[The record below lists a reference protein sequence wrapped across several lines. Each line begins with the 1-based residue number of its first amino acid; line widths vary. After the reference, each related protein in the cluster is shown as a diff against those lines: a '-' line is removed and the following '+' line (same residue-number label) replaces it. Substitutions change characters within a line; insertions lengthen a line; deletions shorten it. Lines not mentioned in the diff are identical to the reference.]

1 MSYHIV
7 HVEDE
12 RLRRYAVRHIYAEW
26 KYLFGNFYGVN
37 TEEHVYDMFKTSPIV
52 LYACLD
58 SQGRFL
64 GCFSL
69 SRDGADVTLAD
80 RADQAGIT
88 LADRADQAGITLA
101 DRADQ
106 AGITLADVYVVPEHR
121 GKAVG
126 RAMVNYVIARCDA
139 VKLHCESQHIAFYEK
154 FGFDVRTSFVIKGA
168 DGAEKTMYVMHYSC
182 KQDDIITPYIIY
194 MMMIIGIAC
203 IILIL
208 WI

>member
-1 MSYHIV
+1 MSYHKLYHIV

-12 RLRRYAVRHIYAEW
+12 RLLRYVVKHIYAEW
-26 KYLFGNFYGVN
+26 KNLFENFYDVK
-37 TEEHVYDMFKTSPIV
+37 TEEQVYDMFKTSPII

-58 SQGRFL
+58 SQGRFM

-69 SRDGADVTLAD
+69 SRV
-80 RADQAGIT
+80 QAGIK
-88 LADRADQAGITLA
+88 
-101 DRADQ
+101 
-106 AGITLADVYVVPEHR
+106 LADVYVVPEHR

-126 RAMVNYVIARCDA
+126 RTMINYVIARCDA
-139 VKLHCESQHIAFYEK
+139 VLHCEAQHIGFYEK

-168 DGAEKTMYVMHYSC
+168 DGAVKTMYVMHSSR
-182 KQDDIITPYIIY
+182 KQDDIITPYVIN
-194 MMMIIGIAC
+194 MIMVIGIAC

>member
-12 RLRRYAVRHIYAEW
+12 RLRRYVIKHIYAEW
-26 KYLFGNFYGVN
+26 KYLFENFYGMK
-37 TEEHVYDMFKTSPIV
+37 TEEQVYDMFTTSPII

-58 SQGRFL
+58 SQGRFM

-69 SRDGADVTLAD
+69 TRDGAGQAD
-80 RADQAGIT
+80 IT

-101 DRADQ
+101 DGADQ
-106 AGITLADVYVVPEHR
+106 AGITLANVYVVPEHR

-126 RAMVNYVIARCDA
+126 RAMINYVIARCDA
-139 VKLHCESQHIAFYEK
+139 IKLCCEAHYVVFYEK
-154 FGFDVRTSFVIKGA
+154 FGFDVCKSFVIKGA
-168 DGAEKTMYVMHYSC
+168 DGAEKTMYVMQNSR
-182 KQDDIITPYIIY
+182 KQDDIITPYVIS

>member
-12 RLRRYAVRHIYAEW
+12 RLMRYVVKHIFAEW
-26 KYLFGNFYGVN
+26 KYLFGNFYGVTN
-37 TEEHVYDMFKTSPIV
+37 EDQVYDMFKTFPIM

-58 SQGRFL
+58 SQGQFM

-69 SRDGADVTLAD
+69 VRDGAGKADIKMSDVF
-80 RADQAGIT
+80 
-88 LADRADQAGITLA
+88 
-101 DRADQ
+101 
-106 AGITLADVYVVPEHR
+106 VVPEHR

-126 RAMVNYVIARCDA
+126 RTMINYVIARCDSI
-139 VKLHCESQHIAFYEK
+139 KLHCESQHIAFYEK
-154 FGFDVRTSFVIKGA
+154 FGFSVRTSFVIKGA
-168 DGAEKTMYVMHYSC
+168 DGAEKTMYVMHYSR
-182 KQDDIITPYIIY
+182 KQDDIMTPYIIY
-194 MMMIIGIAC
+194 MMMIVGIAS

>member
-69 SRDGADVTLAD
+69 SRDGADV
-80 RADQAGIT
+80 
-88 LADRADQAGITLA
+88 TLA